1 MTAALL
7 LLLVAAPA
15 ADHDVHSLANV
26 DAVRPSHLSLDL
38 TLDFETRRIQATSEL
53 TLAYASDAIPAHLDL
68 DTRGLRI
75 RRVMDPASGRE
86 LVFGLDA
93 PVERLGQRLRIEL
106 GGERLEKVRIEYETG
121 PDASAL
127 QWLEPRQTSGTRPFL
142 LTQSQ
147 AVHARSWIPCAD
159 SPGVRVTYDAIVRVP
174 PGLGVVMSAE
184 HGDHEPDKG
193 IFRFRMRETIPP
205 YLLALAAGELGFR
218 PLGARTGVYAEPA
231 VLERAASE
239 FRDVEQMVRIAERLY
254 GPYRWGRWD
263 SIVLPASF
271 PYGGMENPRI
281 TFATP
286 TILAGDRSLVSV
298 MAHELAHSWS
308 GNLVTNAT
316 WSDFWLNEGFTTYLE
331 NRIVE
336 VLYGADVAAM
346 EVLLGQQSLRGKVE
360 ELQASRPSD
369 TALVV
374 ELAGRDPGEAATEIA
389 YEKGASLLRVLER
402 RFGRRAFDA
411 FLRSYFQQN
420 AFTSMTTKHFLEVLK
435 RELFRGDGQAWAEVR
450 VEEWVFGTG
459 LPGNL
464 VTPRSRAYDAA
475 RAAASSFVKTGAL
488 DAIGKGWVTAQW
500 RLFLGELPK
509 PLALERMAALDRRF
523 QLTRSGNA
531 EVLAAWLEHAA
542 TAGYAPAY
550 PALEAFL
557 TRVGRVKFL
566 EPLYRALER
575 NETTR
580 ALAREIYAKARPG
593 YHPIA
598 VTAIDAVLGSPHA
611 SQ

>member
-1 MTAALL
+1 
-7 LLLVAAPA
+7 
-15 ADHDVHSLANV
+15 
-26 DAVRPSHLSLDL
+26 
-38 TLDFETRRIQATSEL
+38 
-53 TLAYASDAIPAHLDL
+53 
-68 DTRGLRI
+68 
-75 RRVMDPASGRE
+75 
-86 LVFGLDA
+86 
-93 PVERLGQRLRIEL
+93 
-106 GGERLEKVRIEYETG
+106 
-121 PDASAL
+121 
-127 QWLEPRQTSGTRPFL
+127 
-142 LTQSQ
+142 
-147 AVHARSWIPCAD
+147 
-159 SPGVRVTYDAIVRVP
+159 
-174 PGLGVVMSAE
+174 
-184 HGDHEPDKG
+184 
-193 IFRFRMRETIPP
+193 MRETIPP

-218 PLGARTGVYAEPA
+218 RLGARTGVYAEPA

-239 FRDVEQMVRIAERLY
+239 FRDVERMVRVAERLY

-336 VLYGADVAAM
+336 VLYGTDVAAM
-346 EVLLGQQSLRGKVE
+346 EVLLGQQALRRKVE
-360 ELQASRPSD
+360 ELRTSRPTD
-369 TALVV
+369 TALVL

-389 YEKGASLLRVLER
+389 YEKGSSLLRVLER
-402 RFGRRAFDA
+402 RFGRKRFDA

-420 AFTSMTTKHFLEVLK
+420 AFTSMTTTRFLEILK
-435 RELFRGDGQAWAEVR
+435 REVFRGDERAWAELR
-450 VEEWVFGTG
+450 VEDWVYGAG
-459 LPGNL
+459 MPANI

-475 RAAASSFVKTGAL
+475 RAAATSFARTGVL
-488 DAIGKGWVTAQW
+488 DGIGKGWVTAQW

-523 QLTRSGNA
+523 ELTRSGNA
-531 EVLAAWLEHAA
+531 EVLAAWLEHAVA
-542 TAGYAPAY
+542 ADYAPAY
-550 PALEAFL
+550 PALDSFL

-566 EPLYRALER
+566 EPLYTAMAK
-575 NETTR
+575 NSATQ

-598 VTAIDAVLGSPHA
+598 VTAIDAVLSWPRA

>member
-1 MTAALL
+1 LTAALL
-7 LLLVAAPA
+7 LLVAASA
-15 ADHDVHSLANV
+15 AAHDVHSLANFDV
-26 DAVRPSHLSLDL
+26 VRPSHLSLDL
-38 TLDFETRRIQATSEL
+38 TLDFETRRIQATNEL
-53 TLAYASDAIPAHLDL
+53 TLAYASDATPAHLDL

-75 RRVMDPASGRE
+75 RRVTDPASGRE
-86 LVFGLDA
+86 LAFGLDA
-93 PVERLGQRLRIEL
+93 PVEWLGQRLRIDL
-106 GGERLEKVRIEYETG
+106 GGARLEKVRIEYETG

-127 QWLEPRQTSGTRPFL
+127 QWLEPRQTSGSRPFL

-147 AVHARSWIPCAD
+147 AIHARSWIPCAD

-174 PGLGVVMSAE
+174 PGLSVVMSAE
-184 HGDHEPDKG
+184 HGDHDPDKG

-239 FRDVEQMVRIAERLY
+239 FRDVERMVRIAERLY

-346 EVLLGQQSLRGKVE
+346 EVLLGQQALRRKVE
-360 ELQASRPSD
+360 ELRASRPSD
-369 TALVV
+369 TALVP

-402 RFGRRAFDA
+402 RFGRRRFDA
-411 FLRSYFQQN
+411 FLLSYFQQN
-420 AFTSMTTKHFLEVLK
+420 AFTSMTTTRFLEILK
-435 RELFRGDGQAWAEVR
+435 RELIRDDDRAWTEAR

-488 DAIGKGWVTAQW
+488 DGVGKGWVTAQW

-509 PLALERMAALDRRF
+509 PLAPERMAALDRRF
-523 QLTRSGNA
+523 DLTHSGNA
-531 EVLAAWLEHAA
+531 EVLAAWLEHAVA
-542 TAGYAPAY
+542 AGYPPAY

-566 EPLYRALER
+566 EPLYRAMEK

-580 ALAREIYAKARPG
+580 GLAREIYAKARPG

-598 VTAIDAVLGSPHA
+598 VTAIDAVLGSPEA
-611 SQ
+611 SH